1 MAKPKFNYDSEE
13 FYKEI
18 YALAM
23 QGLNDGEIAYSLGDN
38 LGVVTDEDGRPLRD
52 EDGKEIHNEAHGL
65 TPTTF
70 ADMKNGK
77 YKGWTDE
84 ENERRSKR
92 ISEELAHGRSRVL
105 GIVRGRYLKAA
116 LGGIKIKGKV
126 TRKRYNVI
134 NGQADMD
141 NMVMEETNSESE
153 TAPNMQALANF
164 LYHHDPQ
171 FRNIQKG
178 IEEGDMLIKV
188 KNGVSISRWLEK
200 ENDEEHDKDRAVI
213 EGVGI

>member
-1 MAKPKFNYDSEE
+1 MAKPKFNYDGED

-23 QGLNDGEIAYSLGDN
+23 QGLNDGEIAYALGDN
-38 LGVVTDEDGRPLRD
+38 LGVVLDDDGRVISESD
-52 EDGKEIHNEAHGL
+52 VKGL
-65 TPTTF
+65 DPSTF
-70 ADMKNGK
+70 ALMKEGK

-84 ENERRSKR
+84 ENERRGKR
-92 ISEELAHGRSRVL
+92 ISKELAHGRAKVL

-126 TRKRYNVI
+126 TRKRYNIV
-134 NGQADMD
+134 NGVKDED
-141 NMVMEETNSESE
+141 NMVMEESESIQE

-164 LYHHDPQ
+164 LYHHDTE

-178 IEEGDMLIKV
+178 IEEGDLNIKV
-188 KNGVSISRWLEK
+188 KNGVNISAWLEK
-200 ENDEEHDKDRAVI
+200 ENEEAKDNG
-213 EGVGI
+213 EE

>member
-1 MAKPKFNYDSEE
+1 MAKPKFNYDGDY
-13 FYKEI
+13 FYREI
-18 YALAM
+18 FALAM

-38 LGVVTDEDGRPLRD
+38 LGVVTDEYGKPLLD
-52 EDGKEIHNEAHGL
+52 ENGKEMRNEAHGL
-65 TPTTF
+65 TPEVF
-70 ADMKNGK
+70 SKMLNGK
-77 YKGWTDE
+77 YEGWSEE
-84 ENERRSKR
+84 ENQRRSKR
-92 ISEELAHGRSRVL
+92 MSQELAHGRSRVL

-134 NGQADMD
+134 NGEADLE

-178 IEEGDMLIKV
+178 IEESEKLPPV
-188 KNGVSISRWLEK
+188 KNGVSIGAWLAR
-200 ENDEEHDKDRAVI
+200 ENDEEHDRDRQVI
-213 EGVGI
+213 ENIGI

>member
-1 MAKPKFNYDSEE
+1 MAKPKFNYDGEE

-23 QGLNDGEIAYSLGDN
+23 QGLNDAEIAYALGDN
-38 LGVVTDEDGRPLRD
+38 LGVVLDDDGNVIH
-52 EDGKEIHNEAHGL
+52 ESEIKGL
-65 TPTTF
+65 DPDTF
-70 ADMKNGK
+70 AAMKEGS
-77 YKGWTDE
+77 YPLWTDE
-84 ENERRSKR
+84 EKERRCKR
-92 ISEELAHGRSRVL
+92 IKKELAHGRAKVM

-126 TRKRYNVI
+126 TRKRYNII
-134 NGQADMD
+134 NGIADMQ
-141 NMVMEETNSESE
+141 NMVMEETNSEQE

-178 IEEGDMLIKV
+178 IEDGDMIVRV
-188 KNGVSISRWLEK
+188 KNGVAINAWLEK
-200 ENDEEHDKDRAVI
+200 ENETEKEHDKDRQAI

>member
-1 MAKPKFNYDSEE
+1 MAKPKFNYDGED

-23 QGLNDGEIAYSLGDN
+23 QGLQDAEIAYNLGDSLGVANDEN
-38 LGVVTDEDGRPLRD
+38 GVPYET
-52 EDGKEIHNEAHGL
+52 EARGL

-70 ADMKNGK
+70 AEMKAGK
-77 YKGWTDE
+77 YDCWTAE

-92 ISEELAHGRSRVL
+92 INEELAHGRAKIL

-116 LGGIKIKGKV
+116 LGGIKIKGSV

-134 NGQADMD
+134 NGAKDLD
-141 NMVMEETNSESE
+141 NMVMEETESVSE

-178 IEEGDMLIKV
+178 IEEGDLLIKV
-188 KNGVSISRWLEK
+188 KNGVSIGAWLEK
-200 ENDEEHDKDRAVI
+200 ENEIPKNLKDE
-213 EGVGI
+213 

>member
-1 MAKPKFNYDSEE
+1 MAKPKFNYDSED

-23 QGLNDGEIAYSLGDN
+23 QGLNDGEIAYSLGDS
-38 LGVVTDEDGRPLRD
+38 LGVVLDDNGNVIEERSIKGLSP
-52 EDGKEIHNEAHGL
+52 EA
-65 TPTTF
+65 F
-70 ADMKNGK
+70 SQMKNGT
-77 YKGWTDE
+77 YDRWTKE
-84 ENERRSKR
+84 ENQRRSAR
-92 ISEELAHGRSRVL
+92 IVKELAHGRAKVL

-126 TRKRYNVI
+126 TKKRYNII
-134 NGQADMD
+134 NGIKDED
-141 NMVMEETNSESE
+141 NMVMEEVNSEQE

-178 IEEGDMLIKV
+178 IEDDDILIKV
-188 KNGVSISRWLEK
+188 KNGISIGAWLQK
-200 ENDEEHDKDRAVI
+200 ENEIPKELRED
-213 EGVGI
+213 

>member
-1 MAKPKFNYDSEE
+1 MAKPKFNYDGDY
-13 FYKEI
+13 FYREI
-18 YALAM
+18 FALAM

-38 LGVVTDEDGRPLRD
+38 LGVVKDSYGQPVTDE
-52 EDGKEIHNEAHGL
+52 EGKEVKTDIFGL
-65 TPTTF
+65 TPSTF
-70 ADMKNGK
+70 SEMKAGK
-77 YKGWTDE
+77 YKGWTEE

-134 NGQADMD
+134 NGRKDED
-141 NMVMEETNSESE
+141 NMVVEETNSESE

-178 IEEGDMLIKV
+178 IEDGELQIKV
-188 KNGVSISRWLEK
+188 KNGVSINAWLEK
-200 ENDEEHDKDRAVI
+200 ENEEEHNQDRQAI
-213 EGVGI
+213 EGIGI

>member
-1 MAKPKFNYDSEE
+1 MAKPKFNYDSES

-38 LGVVTDEDGRPLRD
+38 LGVDTDEDG
-52 EDGKEIHNEAHGL
+52 KVSKNSINGL

-70 ADMKNGK
+70 SEMKAGK
-77 YKGWTDE
+77 YKGWTEE
-84 ENERRSKR
+84 ENKRRSVR
-92 ISEELAHGRSRVL
+92 ISEELAHGRARIL

-116 LGGIKIKGKV
+116 LGGIKVKGKV
-126 TRKRYNVI
+126 VRKRYNVV
-134 NGQADMD
+134 NGVPDMNNRIED
-141 NMVMEETNSESE
+141 VTESESE

-164 LYHHDPQ
+164 LYHHDVE

-178 IEEGDMLIKV
+178 IEEGDVQIKV
-188 KNGVSISRWLEK
+188 KNGVSISAWLERENDLEK
-200 ENDEEHDKDRAVI
+200 ENLSAQE
-213 EGVGI
+213 

>member
-1 MAKPKFNYDSEE
+1 MAKPKFNYDGED

-23 QGLNDGEIAYSLGDN
+23 QGLNDGEIAYNLGDSLGVAEDEN
-38 LGVVTDEDGRPLRD
+38 GVPYETDA
-52 EDGKEIHNEAHGL
+52 KGL
-65 TPTTF
+65 SPTTF
-70 ADMKNGK
+70 AEMKAGK
-77 YKGWTDE
+77 YDCWTKE

-92 ISEELAHGRSRVL
+92 INDELAHGRAKTL

-116 LGGIKIKGKV
+116 LGGIKIKSSVK
-126 TRKRYNVI
+126 RKRYNIV
-134 NGQADMD
+134 NGIKDED
-141 NMVMEETNSESE
+141 NMVMEESESVSE

-178 IEEGDMLIKV
+178 IEDGDLLIKV
-188 KNGVSISRWLEK
+188 KNGISIGAWLEK
-200 ENDEEHDKDRAVI
+200 ENEIPKELREE
-213 EGVGI
+213 

>member
-1 MAKPKFNYDSEE
+1 MAKPKFNYDSES

-38 LGVVTDEDGRPLRD
+38 LGVDTDEDG
-52 EDGKEIHNEAHGL
+52 KVSTNSINGL

-70 ADMKNGK
+70 SEMKAGK
-77 YKGWTDE
+77 YKGWTEE
-84 ENERRSKR
+84 ENKRRSAR
-92 ISEELAHGRSRVL
+92 ISEELAHGRARIL

-116 LGGIKIKGKV
+116 LGGIKVKGKV
-126 TRKRYNVI
+126 VRKRYNVV
-134 NGQADMD
+134 NGVPDMNNRIED
-141 NMVMEETNSESE
+141 VTESESE

-164 LYHHDPQ
+164 LYHHDVE

-178 IEEGDMLIKV
+178 IEEGDVQIKV
-188 KNGVSISRWLEK
+188 KNGVSISAWLERENDLEK
-200 ENDEEHDKDRAVI
+200 ENLSAQE
-213 EGVGI
+213 

>member
-23 QGLNDGEIAYSLGDN
+23 QGLNDAEIAYALGDS
-38 LGVVTDEDGRPLRD
+38 LGVVLDDDGNVIKD
-52 EDGKEIHNEAHGL
+52 SEIKGL
-65 TPTTF
+65 EPTTF
-70 ADMKNGK
+70 AAMKEGK
-77 YKGWTDE
+77 YPIWSAED
-84 ENERRSKR
+84 NERRSRR
-92 ISEELAHGRSRVL
+92 IKKELAHGRAKVL

-134 NGQADMD
+134 NGKSDFQ
-141 NMVMEETNSESE
+141 NMVMEETESEQE

-178 IEEGDMLIKV
+178 IEDADVLIKV
-188 KNGVSISRWLEK
+188 KNGVDISKWLER
-200 ENDEEHDKDRAVI
+200 ENEIAKQEIDSV
-213 EGVGI
+213 GV

>member
-1 MAKPKFNYDSEE
+1 MAKPKFDYDSED

-23 QGLNDGEIAYSLGDN
+23 QGLQDGEIAYALGDSLG
-38 LGVVTDEDGRPLRD
+38 V
-52 EDGKEIHNEAHGL
+52 AGL

-70 ADMKNGK
+70 SEMKAGK
-77 YKGWTDE
+77 YKGWNDE
-84 ENERRSKR
+84 ENAKRGAR

-116 LGGIKIKGKV
+116 LGGIKVKGKV
-126 TRKRYNVI
+126 VRMRYNVV
-134 NGQADMD
+134 NGVADKNNRIED
-141 NMVMEETNSESE
+141 ITESEQE

-171 FRNIQKG
+171 FRNIQRG
-178 IEEGDMLIKV
+178 IEDSDVQIKV
-188 KNGVSISRWLEK
+188 KNGVSISAWLERENELEK
-200 ENDEEHDKDRAVI
+200 E
-213 EGVGI
+213 EGGQ

>member
-1 MAKPKFNYDSEE
+1 MAKPKFNYDGED

-23 QGLNDGEIAYSLGDN
+23 QGLNDGEIAYALGDN
-38 LGVVTDEDGRPLRD
+38 LGVVLDDDGRVIG
-52 EDGKEIHNEAHGL
+52 ESEIKGL
-65 TPTTF
+65 GPDTF
-70 ADMKNGK
+70 AQMKNGQ
-77 YKGWTDE
+77 YKGWTEE
-84 ENERRSKR
+84 ENERRGKR
-92 ISEELAHGRSRVL
+92 ISKELAHGRAKVL

-134 NGQADMD
+134 NGQADLD

-178 IEEGDMLIKV
+178 IEEGENIPPV
-188 KNGVSISRWLEK
+188 KNGVSISAWLER
-200 ENDEEHDKDRAVI
+200 ENDEEHDKERQVI